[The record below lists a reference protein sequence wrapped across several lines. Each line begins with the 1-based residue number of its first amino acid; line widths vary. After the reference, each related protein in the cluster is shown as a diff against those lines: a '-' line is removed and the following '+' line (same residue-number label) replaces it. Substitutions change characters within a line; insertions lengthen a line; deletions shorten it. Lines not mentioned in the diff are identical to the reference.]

1 MQSDS
6 NQITSIDEYISVY
19 PEDIQHLL
27 EQMRKTIGAA
37 APEATEA
44 ISYGLPTFK
53 LNGNLVHFG
62 AFKHHIGFYPAPS
75 GITAFQAELVPYQV
89 SKGAIRF
96 PVDQPLPLDLV
107 KNIVEF
113 RVRENLNKKRR

>member
-6 NQITSIDEYISVY
+6 NQITSIDEYISEY
-19 PEDIQHLL
+19 PENIQRLL
-27 EQMRKTIGAA
+27 EQMRMTIRAA
-37 APEATEA
+37 APAAIEV
-44 ISYGLPTFK
+44 ISYRLPTFK

-62 AFKHHIGFYPAPS
+62 AFKQHIGFYPTPSAITTFQEELAP
-75 GITAFQAELVPYQV
+75 YYV

-107 KNIVEF
+107 QRIVAF
-113 RVRENLNKKRR
+113 RVQENLNKKRE